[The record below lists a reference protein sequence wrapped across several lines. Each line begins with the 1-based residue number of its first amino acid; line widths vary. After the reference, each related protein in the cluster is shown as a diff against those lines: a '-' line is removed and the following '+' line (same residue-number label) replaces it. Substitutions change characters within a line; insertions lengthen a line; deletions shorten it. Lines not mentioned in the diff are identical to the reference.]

1 MVWKILAFC
10 LFAPL
15 AFVSAQDSA
24 TPSKYPAA
32 PRSDQVDNYPGAKV
46 ADPYRPLE
54 NPDSPESRQWIE
66 TEDKITFDFL
76 SKIPE
81 RDGIKKRLTEIW
93 DFERFGV
100 PFKEANRYFFS
111 KNSGLQNQNVLFTA
125 ANFSEKPRELLD
137 PNGLAK
143 DGTIALGGLAITD
156 NAKLI
161 AYGIATA
168 RSNCQQCKV
177 R

>member
-54 NPDSPESRQWIE
+54 DPDSAE
-66 TEDKITFDFL
+66 TRAWVEAENRVTNAFL
-76 SKIPE
+76 DTIPA
-81 RDGIKKRLTEIW
+81 RAAIKKRLTELW
-93 DFERFGV
+93 DYEKFGV
-100 PFKEANRYFFS
+100 PFREGERYFYTR
-111 KNSGLQNQNVLFTA
+111 NSGLQNQSVLYTA
-125 ANFSEKPRELLD
+125 EALDAEPKMLLD
-137 PNGLAK
+137 PNALAA
-143 DGTIALGGLAITD
+143 DGTVA
-156 NAKLI
+156 
-161 AYGIATA
+161 
-168 RSNCQQCKV
+168 
-177 R
+177 